1 MLIVDTNV
9 LAYLLIEGDHTAAA
23 RLLHRRDEDWRSEA
37 YIMIEFTNVL
47 TASIAARRMNLVLA
61 QRFLADATSLLH
73 GKLALI
79 PHDSVLS
86 LAVQYRV
93 TAYDAR
99 FLALAQQLDCRLV
112 TEDAKL
118 RAAAPKLTQSLA
130 EALAT
135 ACS

>member
-9 LAYLLIEGDHTAAA
+9 LAYLLIEGDYTAAA
-23 RLLHRRDEDWRSEA
+23 RLLHRRDDDWRSEA
-37 YIMIEFTNVL
+37 FIMVEFANVL
-47 TASIAARRMNLVLA
+47 TASIAARRMNLVRA
-61 QRFLADATSLLH
+61 QRFLADARSLLR

-79 PHDSVLS
+79 SYDSVLS

-99 FLALAQQLDCRLV
+99 FLALAQQLDRRLV

-135 ACS
+135 G

>member
-1 MLIVDTNV
+1 VLIVDTNV

-23 RLLHRRDEDWRSEA
+23 RLLHRRDDDWRSEA
-37 YIMIEFTNVL
+37 FIMIEFTNVL
-47 TASIAARRMNLVLA
+47 TASIAARRMNSVLA
-61 QRFLADATSLLH
+61 QRFLAEATSLLH

-118 RAAAPKLTQSLA
+118 RTAAPKLTQSLA

-135 ACS
+135 A

>member
-1 MLIVDTNV
+1 VLIVDTNV
-9 LAYLLIEGDHTAAA
+9 LAYLLIEGDYTAAA
-23 RLLHRRDEDWRSEA
+23 RLLHRRDDDWRSEA
-37 YIMIEFTNVL
+37 FIMIEFTNVL

-73 GKLALI
+73 GKLGLI

-118 RAAAPKLTQSLA
+118 RAAALKLTQSLA

-135 ACS
+135 A

>member
-1 MLIVDTNV
+1 MLIIDTNV
-9 LAYLLIEGDHTAAA
+9 LAYLLIEGDHTATA
-23 RLLHRRDEDWRSEA
+23 RLLHRRDDDWRSEA
-37 YIMIEFTNVL
+37 FIMIEFTNVL

-99 FLALAQQLDCRLV
+99 FLALALQLDRRLV

-135 ACS
+135 A

>member
-9 LAYLLIEGDHTAAA
+9 LAYLLIEGDHTTAA
-23 RLLHRRDEDWRSEA
+23 RLLHRRDDDWRSEA
-37 YIMIEFTNVL
+37 FIMIEFTNVL
-47 TASIAARRMNLVLA
+47 IASIAARRMNLVLA

-79 PHDSVLS
+79 PHESVLS

-99 FLALAQQLDCRLV
+99 FLALAQQLDWRLV

-135 ACS
+135 A

>member
-9 LAYLLIEGDHTAAA
+9 LAYLLIEGDYTAAA
-23 RLLHRRDEDWRSEA
+23 RLLHRRDDDWRSEA
-37 YIMIEFTNVL
+37 FIMIEFTNVL

-61 QRFLADATSLLH
+61 QRFLADATSLLR

-79 PHDSVLS
+79 SYDSVLS

-99 FLALAQQLDCRLV
+99 FLALPQQLDRRLV

-135 ACS
+135 A

>member
-23 RLLHRRDEDWRSEA
+23 RLLHRRDDDWRSEA
-37 YIMIEFTNVL
+37 FIMIEFTNVL

-61 QRFLADATSLLH
+61 QRSLADATSLLH
-73 GKLALI
+73 GKLALF
-79 PHDSVLS
+79 PHDSLLS

-99 FLALAQQLDCRLV
+99 FLALAQQLNCRLV

-135 ACS
+135 A